1 MLTRVHRAL
10 VLYNAA
16 VANASAGQ
24 NPVLVVG
31 GQQMA
36 AWIHSPQGVDRR
48 PGRPVCP
55 VCPGRPGCP
64 GCPGCPGRPGRPGRK
79 IC

>member
-1 MLTRVHRAL
+1 MSFTVLTCVRRAL

-16 VANASAGQ
+16 VAHAPADQ

-36 AWIHSPQGVDRR
+36 AFVHSPQGRAVL
-48 PGRPVCP
+48 PFLGRMWSLYRAPLLSNRS
-55 VCPGRPGCP
+55 GHTGLRT
-64 GCPGCPGRPGRPGRK
+64 
-79 IC
+79 